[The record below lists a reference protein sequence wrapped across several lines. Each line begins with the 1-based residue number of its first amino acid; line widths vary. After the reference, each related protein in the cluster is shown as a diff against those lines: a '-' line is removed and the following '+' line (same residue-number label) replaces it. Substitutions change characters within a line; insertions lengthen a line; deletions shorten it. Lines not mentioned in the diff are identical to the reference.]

1 MLRGMLSSGGMW
13 GVISRVMHGV
23 GIALGENGGGHGLP
37 SPEGHLEAP
46 LFAYMDQ
53 VHRIAWCS
61 KSR

>member
-1 MLRGMLSSGGMW
+1 MLGRVFLYEWGCVCDISSGAWGQKRLVRTDGM
-13 GVISRVMHGV
+13 V
-23 GIALGENGGGHGLP
+23 
-37 SPEGHLEAP
+37 SPPFRKYTEAP